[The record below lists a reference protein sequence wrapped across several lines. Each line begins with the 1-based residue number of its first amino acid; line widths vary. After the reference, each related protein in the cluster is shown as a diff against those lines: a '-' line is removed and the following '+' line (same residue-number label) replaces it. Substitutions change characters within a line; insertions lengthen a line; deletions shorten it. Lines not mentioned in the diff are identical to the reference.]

1 MRYLFLLVLV
11 AAALVS
17 AQSAAADAVYHSE
30 HMRLSPLGGAPLQ
43 SGFVQNIHPN
53 GPNVYARERYV
64 LNGATANERYEVRLL
79 VHLFDPTCSSTPVVF
94 KATALETNASGNGS
108 AQLVLRPEDV
118 PGAVRNATH
127 GVHWEVWRDGTLAYK
142 TACTSVTLD

>member
-1 MRYLFLLVLV
+1 MRYLFLLVAV

-30 HMRLSPLGGAPLQ
+30 HMRLSPVGGAPLK

-64 LNGATANERYEVRLL
+64 LNGALANQRQ
-79 VHLFDPTCSSTPVVF
+79 S
-94 KATALETNASGNGS
+94 
-108 AQLVLRPEDV
+108 
-118 PGAVRNATH
+118 
-127 GVHWEVWRDGTLAYK
+127 
-142 TACTSVTLD
+142 

>member
-1 MRYLFLLVLV
+1 MRNLFLLGV
-11 AAALVS
+11 AVAALVS

-30 HMRLSPLGGAPLQ
+30 HMRLSPVGGAPLRT
-43 SGFVQNIHPN
+43 GFVQNIHPN

-64 LNGATANERYEVRLL
+64 LNGALANQRYEVRLL
-79 VHLFDPTCSSTPVVF
+79 VHLFDASCSSTPVPF
-94 KATALETNASGNGS
+94 RSTALDTNGAGNGS
-108 AQLVLRPEDV
+108 AQLLLRPEDV
-118 PGAVRNATH
+118 PTAVRNATH